1 VADDLHQKL
10 VIWINDAERGAV
22 YDRYSVVPEE
32 SVRDGWHRAI
42 CRAHHACDW
51 STTGTDGV
59 CDDVGYEHVAE
70 THRSGPQAVEELQA
84 LAALRAVVVLH
95 APVEGLCGECCD
107 RQADVEYWGLTWR
120 EQVDYF
126 GRVSAYGQGTRS
138 R

>member
-95 APVEGLCGECCD
+95 APVEGLCGECWGSIANKPWPCSTI
-107 RQADVEYWGLTWR
+107 QAIAR
-120 EQVDYF
+120 ELGITEGSTD
-126 GRVSAYGQGTRS
+126 A
-138 R
+138 

>member
-1 VADDLHQKL
+1 MADDLHQKL

-84 LAALRAVVVLH
+84 LAALRAVVELH
-95 APVEGLCGECCD
+95 APTQFGQFTWCSICYKRSWPCSTI
-107 RQADVEYWGLTWR
+107 QAITR
-120 EQVDYF
+120 ELGVD
-126 GRVSAYGQGTRS
+126 G
-138 R
+138 